1 MQMIAGATT
10 PMLRAFVITP
20 DEQAARHFSRTVD
33 GVDTV
38 KITRVFR
45 DYPAAQ
51 DLVRLIHIYGPQ
63 LLFVAADDLAQFA
76 AVVELLRNE
85 APGVRLVALHSA
97 GNPAELLQLMQLG
110 IQECL
115 LGRFS
120 STELQD
126 CLARTARQVADNPV
140 LLQGT
145 ELVYSFLPAKPGVG
159 ATTLAV
165 NASLAAARTSRK
177 PVFLGDCDLNCGL
190 VQFMLKLNNP
200 HTLLDAA
207 AMSADLDEDRWA
219 RLVTRIDTLDVIH
232 AGESQP
238 GVRLESLALQRLLP
252 MLRRAYRIVC
262 FDLSGNLEKYSIDLM
277 HESRRI
283 FLVTTPELPALHLA
297 RAKHRLLE
305 SIDLADR
312 VTVLLNRAPKNG
324 TLTQAQIEDLLGT
337 SVHLSLPNDYQTVHK
352 AVSEAGAVPVSTAL
366 GTQITQ
372 LAHYMI
378 NGTFKAESPT
388 RKRMVEYFA
397 LVPSSFRMQRS

>member
-10 PMLRAFVITP
+10 PVLRAFVITP
-20 DEQAARHFSRTVD
+20 DEHAASHFSRTVD
-33 GVDTV
+33 GVETL
-38 KITRVFR
+38 KITRVFG
-45 DYPAAQ
+45 DYPAPQ

-63 LLFVAADDLAQFA
+63 LLFVASDDLAQFA
-76 AVVELLRNE
+76 SVVELLRKE

-97 GNPAELLQLMQLG
+97 GNPAELVQLMQLG

-120 STELQD
+120 TAELQD
-126 CLARTARQVADNPV
+126 CLARTARQVLDNPV

-145 ELVYSFLPAKPGVG
+145 ELVYCFLPAKPGVG

-165 NASLAAARTSRK
+165 NASLAAARTSGK

-200 HTLLDAA
+200 HTILDAA
-207 AMSADLDEDRWA
+207 AMAADLDEDGWA
-219 RLVTRIDTLDVIH
+219 RLVTSIDSLDVIH

-252 MLRRAYRIVC
+252 VLRRAYRIVC

-337 SVHLSLPNDYQTVHK
+337 SVHLSILNDYQAVHR
-352 AVSEAGAVPVSTAL
+352 AVSEGRAVPASCAL
-366 GTQITQ
+366 GAQIVR
-372 LAHYMI
+372 LGEYML
-378 NGTFKAESPT
+378 NGTFTSRAAQ
-388 RKRMVEYFA
+388 RKRLVEYFS
-397 LVPSSFRMQRS
+397 LVPTSFRS